1 MEATLTHAATTLLTC
16 AFRVLTLLRIA
27 PPVPTPLP
35 DRLAAIPEGSLDIDN
50 GIYDDD
56 SFDWWSD
63 SCGLHHLNPVRVA
76 YFLQKLDEAA
86 AAAAGGNGGA
96 KGEGEG
102 EGDRVGRGKVQGEKR
117 RRRSGGG
124 GGGGEKED
132 DEKEDD
138 EEERYEVIGL
148 DPSQRSIDVARSH
161 AAAATATTAASGPGP
176 LRIRYEVG
184 SVYSLPLATSSID
197 AIICSDVLEHL
208 YNLPLAL
215 SEMARVLKPGGV
227 VTFDTINRTPLSYYL
242 SIWVL
247 QDVLRAMQADAH
259 DHRMYVT
266 PCEMRTGLVAAGLE
280 PGPQRDL
287 VGIRPS
293 LHWPHVTLWRLLT
306 GRAGFMS
313 AVLTRFQLTSSLD
326 ISYLYCARKPL
337 RQDEG
342 ARGPGR

>member
-63 SCGLHHLNPVRVA
+63 SCGLHHLNPEIYRR
-76 YFLQKLDEAA
+76 LRAA
-86 AAAAGGNGGA
+86 
-96 KGEGEG
+96 
-102 EGDRVGRGKVQGEKR
+102 DVGKVQGEKR